1 MSSSPAHPQPSD
13 QRSTECQ
20 PQVVVRAGKHYV
32 CSACGTLVEIPAEV
46 VGQLVIAVNPATQS
60 EQSRQADSLKE
71 DPQTEN
77 AQPGKPQLAAEPS
90 RRPIASL
97 PSSGGDGRGTSA
109 SHSTQTTRRLKP
121 ARPRHPKRPPRE
133 NFAGQT
139 IDGLIVPTGAKLD
152 RALAWVS
159 FHLRVLDRQGTE
171 FDRLRKLL
179 KKQRQQHGRAGDAD
193 AIFSRR
199 DPQKHPRVPRPSLLG
214 RAHRLSMRAR
224 RSNADANVGLAP
236 QSIGDLTRRHRRS
249 ATLSCQ
255 HRVRTWKRIQ
265 GRGPP

>member
-46 VGQLVIAVNPATQS
+46 VGQLVIAVDPAPQS
-60 EQSRQADSLKE
+60 KSPRQADSRKE

-77 AQPGKPQLAAEPS
+77 AQPGKPQVAAAPS

-179 KKQRQQHGRAGDAD
+179 KKQRQKHSRAGAAH
-193 AIFSRR
+193 AIVAPP
-199 DPQKHPRVPRPSLLG
+199 DNQKRPRVPRPSLLG
-214 RAHRLSMRAR
+214 RANGLSSGALRKKGY
-224 RSNADANVGLAP
+224 ADVSLAP
-236 QSIGDLTRRHRRS
+236 QASGILTRWHRKSVTPSYQR
-249 ATLSCQ
+249 
-255 HRVRTWKRIQ
+255 RVRTWKRIQ